1 MNSARRRIVPF
12 QQCTVSYIRIVNV
25 IIYIIVEIVAASYR
39 NVFRHE
45 EVAFLGQWL
54 ETPGF
59 SWKGGFQIDLSQKP
73 RQMHSKRYLPP
84 RALDYVDKIR

>member
-1 MNSARRRIVPF
+1 M
-12 QQCTVSYIRIVNV
+12 RIVNV

-59 SWKGGFQIDLSQKP
+59 SWKGVSNQIYAPNSYLKEGPAKKNIRWTSQ
-73 RQMHSKRYLPP
+73 
-84 RALDYVDKIR
+84 

>member
-1 MNSARRRIVPF
+1 M
-12 QQCTVSYIRIVNV
+12 RIVNV

-59 SWKGGFQIDLSQKP
+59 SWKGGFPNRFIPKTTSD
-73 RQMHSKRYLPP
+73 
-84 RALDYVDKIR
+84 AF